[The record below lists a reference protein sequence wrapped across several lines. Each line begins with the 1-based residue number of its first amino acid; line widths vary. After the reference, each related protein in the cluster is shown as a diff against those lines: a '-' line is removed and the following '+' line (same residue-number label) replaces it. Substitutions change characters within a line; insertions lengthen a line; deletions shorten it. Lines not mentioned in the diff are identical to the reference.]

1 MRKCLL
7 RLLLICPVIL
17 GSYWLTWQRANASS
31 PPARQ
36 ALKVPDSAEVAK
48 ADPAQLPSAQKPL
61 FDKTYTSAE
70 LLRAPSGNPLT
81 VTDASINQTPP
92 APVALQSVPVSMA
105 SSSDTRLTPM
115 NLQDQPDNGDSDDP
129 MAQVTSVS
137 QLKDVQPTDWAFQ
150 ALQSLVERYGCIAGY
165 PNATYRGNRALTRY
179 EFAAGLNACL
189 DKVNELIA
197 AGTSNLVRREDIT
210 TLRRLQ
216 EEYGPELATVKGRV
230 DVLEARTAELQTHQ
244 FSTTTKLNGLAFF
257 NITTAASPGR
267 VRVETTPSS
276 VNGVNGDLSLR
287 TPGRDPVT
295 NRPLSQRVGNPN
307 TTFSDYVWL
316 GFNTS
321 FTGQDSLVTQLRI
334 GNGNSPANYFASAG
348 LYNTFG
354 VPFTDQS
361 SFSPNG
367 VNIAVVSELFYTF
380 PVTPTIQ
387 VGVGPR
393 LNWYRVF
400 DNNRFTF
407 ILTGASSFNSSGS
420 TLLNNADRGSGAF
433 VLFKPNKQFQLNIG
447 YIGENTDFLPGGLFQ
462 TSSNPSLGLFGGN
475 YSATAELTY
484 SPTKNLDIRFLYNRS
499 RIQQLF
505 GRVGQP
511 QGEPLYGVA
520 DDGFGG
526 PLRSATADTYEA
538 NIDWLITPKIGVF
551 GRYSYGS
558 THLTP
563 RSAGRRRGDVNGQAI
578 QAGIA
583 FPDLGKE
590 GALATLSFVIPFSV
604 LNGRRYL
611 ISNVGNGGKEY
622 DFEATYYYP
631 LTDNIALV
639 PAFYFIKNPNNFS
652 NNPSI
657 YVGNFRLQLTF

>member
-1 MRKCLL
+1 MFKTTTIVWNFLVTASVFGWSTFLVSSSAMAAETLKPKDPELL
-7 RLLLICPVIL
+7 PPIL
-17 GSYWLTWQRANASS
+17 TKVNVSAPEQANALSG
-31 PPARQ
+31 Q
-36 ALKVPDSAEVAK
+36 ETKVNS
-48 ADPAQLPSAQKPL
+48 
-61 FDKTYTSAE
+61 
-70 LLRAPSGNPLT
+70 
-81 VTDASINQTPP
+81 
-92 APVALQSVPVSMA
+92 
-105 SSSDTRLTPM
+105 
-115 NLQDQPDNGDSDDP
+115 P

-137 QLKDVQPTDWAFQ
+137 QLSDVQPTDWAFQ
-150 ALQSLVERYGCIAGY
+150 ALQSLVERYGCVAGY
-165 PNATYRGNRALTRY
+165 PNGTYRGNRALTRY

-189 DKVNELIA
+189 NRVNELIA
-197 AGTSNLVRREDIT
+197 AGTSNLVRQED
-210 TLRRLQ
+210 
-216 EEYGPELATVKGRV
+216 LATTKRLREEFAAEIASLRGRV
-230 DVLEARTAELQTHQ
+230 DVLEARTVQLQAHE
-244 FSTTTKLNGLAFF
+244 FSTTTKLSGNAFF
-257 NITTAASPGR
+257 NITTATSPGR

-276 VNGVNGDLSLR
+276 VNGDNGDLSLR

-295 NRPLSQRVGNPN
+295 NRPLSQRVSNPS

-316 GFNTS
+316 SFNTS
-321 FTGQDSLVTQLRI
+321 FTGKDSLVTQLRV
-334 GNGNSPANYFASAG
+334 GNGNSPANQLASAG

-367 VNIAVVSELFYTF
+367 VNIAVLSELFYTF
-380 PVTPTIQ
+380 PVSPTIQ
-387 VGVGPR
+387 IAVGPR

-433 VLFKPNKQFQLNIG
+433 VLFKPSKQFQLNIG
-447 YIGENTDFLPGGLFQ
+447 YIGENTDFLPPGLFQ
-462 TSSNPSLGLFGGN
+462 TSSNPNFGLFGGN
-475 YSATAELTY
+475 YSATAELTF
-484 SPTKNLDIRFLYNRS
+484 SPSKNLDIRFLYNRS

-511 QGEPLYGVA
+511 QGEPLYGEA

-538 NIDWLITPKIGVF
+538 NVDWLITRKIGLF

-563 RSAGRRRGDVNGQAI
+563 RTVGRRRGDVNGQAI

-590 GALATLSFVIPFSV
+590 GALGTLSFVIPFSV
-604 LNGRRYL
+604 LDGRRFL

-631 LTDNIALV
+631 LTDNIAIV
-639 PAFYFIKNPNNFS
+639 PAFYFIEHPNNFS

-657 YVGNFRLQLTF
+657 YVGNVRLQLTF

>member
-1 MRKCLL
+1 MFKATIVWNFFLTASVFAWSTFMVSSSVMAAETPKDATQSPP
-7 RLLLICPVIL
+7 IPTDVDVTAPVQA
-17 GSYWLTWQRANASS
+17 SASS
-31 PPARQ
+31 TQ
-36 ALKVPDSAEVAK
+36 ETD
-48 ADPAQLPSAQKPL
+48 
-61 FDKTYTSAE
+61 
-70 LLRAPSGNPLT
+70 GN
-81 VTDASINQTPP
+81 
-92 APVALQSVPVSMA
+92 SV
-105 SSSDTRLTPM
+105 
-115 NLQDQPDNGDSDDP
+115 

-137 QLKDVQPTDWAFQ
+137 QLSDVQPTDWAFQ

-165 PNATYRGNRALTRY
+165 PNRTYRGNRALTRY
-179 EFAAGLNACL
+179 EFAAGLNACM
-189 DKVNELIA
+189 DRVNELIA
-197 AGTSNLVRREDIT
+197 AGTSNLVRKDDVT
-210 TLRRLQ
+210 TLQRLQ
-216 EEYGPELATVKGRV
+216 NEFGAELATIKGRV
-230 DVLEARTAELQTHQ
+230 DVLEARTVDLQLNQ
-244 FSTTTKLNGLAFF
+244 FSTTTKLTGIAFF
-257 NITTAASPGR
+257 NITTASSPGR

-276 VNGVNGDLSLR
+276 VNGVNGDLALR
-287 TPGRDPVT
+287 SPGRDPVT

-321 FTGQDSLVTQLRI
+321 FTGKDSLITQLRI
-334 GNGNSPANYFASAG
+334 GNGNSPANYFASG
-348 LYNTFG
+348 GMYNTFG

-361 SFSPNG
+361 SYSPNG

-380 PVTPTIQ
+380 PVSPSIQ
-387 VGVGPR
+387 LSVGPR

-407 ILTGASSFNSSGS
+407 ILTGTSSFNSSGS

-433 VLFKPNKQFQLNIG
+433 VQFKPAKQFQLNIG
-447 YIGENTDFLPGGLFQ
+447 YMGENTDFLTPDLFQ
-462 TSSNPSLGLFGGN
+462 TSSNPRLGLFGGN
-475 YSATAELTY
+475 YSATAELTF
-484 SPTKNLDIRFLYNRS
+484 SPSKNLDIRFLYNRS
-499 RIQQLF
+499 RTQQLF

-511 QGEPLYGVA
+511 QGEPLYGEA

-538 NIDWLITPKIGVF
+538 NVDWLITPKIGLF

-563 RSAGRRRGDVNGQAI
+563 RNRDRRRGDVNAQSI
-578 QAGIA
+578 QAGLA

-604 LNGRRYL
+604 LDGRNFL

-631 LTDNIALV
+631 LTDNVALV

-652 NNPSI
+652 NNPSV